1 MRAIMNFKSIYSVFV
16 MMTLIR
22 KFVDRYF
29 LIVLVVPDSNGGNT
43 KEKNARKFEII
54 DEFKCSR
61 SSSEI
66 QWHPQILADQLT
78 IS

>member
-29 LIVLVVPDSNGGNT
+29 LIVLVVPDSNSGNT
-43 KEKNARKFEII
+43 KEKKRAKIWNHRW
-54 DEFKCSR
+54 
-61 SSSEI
+61 I
-66 QWHPQILADQLT
+66 QML
-78 IS
+78 